1 MSSITNDATIKYH
14 IVTVV
19 LCYLLIVY
27 YNMIRA
33 NKLLSR
39 EVPTLI
45 INSTCQYFNILRGMI
60 NCTLNRKCVFK
71 KFIDKTYVSSHKGIR
86 RLLCDQKTR

>member
-45 INSTCQYFNILRGMI
+45 INSTC
-60 NCTLNRKCVFK
+60 
-71 KFIDKTYVSSHKGIR
+71 
-86 RLLCDQKTR
+86 RLLPNFIQMSSIGFIYGSTCLHMS

>member
-45 INSTCQYFNILRGMI
+45 INSTC
-60 NCTLNRKCVFK
+60 
-71 KFIDKTYVSSHKGIR
+71 
-86 RLLCDQKTR
+86 RLLCIFLYAIQNIEIKGKLPNFIQMSSIGFIYGTTCLHMS